1 MCIHRDS
8 HGDLHFSLR
17 DNKNLGVRG
26 TLTTPLEGEPVYL
39 SLRPNDWYDL
49 SNGSIIHFC
58 PQAPPPTAV
67 PGPNQAYDAFKY
79 SLHLSHIPD
88 PTPMEP
94 AKTRSLMVIFPD
106 AWIGVLMGTE
116 GNTLHYLR
124 RRYCCIITVSTRGQW
139 HPDVIDL
146 QGRTV
151 MFCAPGKLLDELF
164 DELFKQ
170 IASKFGSAYI
180 SQFMIIIPTN
190 VAGRICGFQ
199 GSRFKSW
206 TTRWQ
211 LQLDLRSSVVG
222 NERLLVTRGT
232 SSALNSF
239 MFSFLETVDSCW
251 QYDTGMDYEGNTGD
265 TGIDCEGTARTK
277 RRLENSA
284 RAQSAGKRQQPH
296 QAVRVQSHA

>member
-1 MCIHRDS
+1 MKLAEIFNRLPETIPRCAFTGTRTATYISLSVTTKVWEFEERWLIHWRENPFIYPCDQMIDS
-8 HGDLHFSLR
+8 
-17 DNKNLGVRG
+17 
-26 TLTTPLEGEPVYL
+26 
-39 SLRPNDWYDL
+39 
-49 SNGSIIHFC
+49 
-58 PQAPPPTAV
+58 
-67 PGPNQAYDAFKY
+67 
-79 SLHLSHIPD
+79 
-88 PTPMEP
+88 
-94 AKTRSLMVIFPD
+94 
-106 AWIGVLMGTE
+106 WIGVLMGTE

-139 HPDVIDL
+139 HPDAIDL

-190 VAGRICGFQ
+190 VAGRICGLQ

-232 SSALNSF
+232 LSALNSF
-239 MFSFLETVDSCW
+239 MFSFLETVDSGW
-251 QYDTGMDYEGNTGD
+251 QYETGVDND
-265 TGIDCEGTARTK
+265 GTPPRTK

-284 RAQSAGKRQQPH
+284 RAQSAGKRRQLH
-296 QAVRVQSHA
+296 QVVRVQSHAWRGTRLRGRLGPLNRT